1 MSPIKT
7 LALASVAAMAFS
19 YSANALTITDSD
31 SLGPNTTEL
40 NSAVNTL
47 TVDLFDD
54 MGGTRV
60 LNKVILTIDARLD
73 SSGTVTNNAAQMQNF
88 SVQVNSMFSSAGGP
102 APIGSLNASVQI
114 GPQAFN
120 LASGA
125 SAPFGPSSATDQ
137 MMVMFTNPGDLAAF
151 LGAGTFSIGID
162 TLSGQQIL
170 GGGGNITAAISTQAS
185 ATLTVDYDYQNVT
198 TTDEPATL
206 AMAGLALAGMVAIRR
221 RARAR

>member
-1 MSPIKT
+1 M
-7 LALASVAAMAFS
+7 
-19 YSANALTITDSD
+19 
-31 SLGPNTTEL
+31 
-40 NSAVNTL
+40 
-47 TVDLFDD
+47 
-54 MGGTRV
+54 
-60 LNKVILTIDARLD
+60 
-73 SSGTVTNNAAQMQNF
+73 
-88 SVQVNSMFSSAGGP
+88 
-102 APIGSLNASVQI
+102 
-114 GPQAFN
+114 
-120 LASGA
+120 
-125 SAPFGPSSATDQ
+125 
-137 MMVMFTNPGDLAAF
+137 AAF